1 MKKRILALFLV
12 LILVFS
18 TLCGCELLDSF
29 MSGVENGGSENGG
42 SEGGESG
49 GENGGSEGSGESGG
63 ESPEVPSV
71 GDLGSVPP
79 FDGTRKYIII
89 NDNVP
94 FFEDEKRDGSY
105 ESFSELDS
113 LGRCGVAIACIG
125 RDLMPTE
132 DRDDIGHVRPS
143 GWHSVEY
150 DVVPGGNLYNR
161 CHLIGFQLTGEN
173 DNEKNLITGTRDM
186 NNEAML
192 PFENKIANYV
202 RNTGN
207 HVLYRVTPIFEGA
220 NLVANGVLM
229 EALSVEDNGEGIKF
243 CIYAY
248 HAQRGIAI
256 DYRTGE
262 SRLADDP
269 LNEILGEGH
278 DERDILPA
286 AAPDSVSAIYEEYVG
301 DEFSGCVVVVVK
313 EGFAANIILAVDIDE
328 EGRVAAIY
336 TVSDHETHGKGE
348 LTSLMGSFV
357 GDKIGETDDNPLVS
371 GATVSSGAI
380 KAAVDDALLAFA
392 AVVDANENGTVYIAN
407 KNSKKFHEEGC
418 SGAASTAEHNKLYY
432 VGFVEDLTEAEYTPC
447 GICKP

>member
-1 MKKRILALFLV
+1 MKKRILALLLV
-12 LILVFS
+12 LMLVFS

-29 MSGVENGGSENGG
+29 MSGGENGGSENGG
-42 SEGGESG
+42 
-49 GENGGSEGSGESGG
+49 ENGGSEGGESGG

-192 PFENKIANYV
+192 PFENKVANYV
-202 RNTGN
+202 RDTGN
-207 HVLYRVTPIFEGA
+207 HVLYRVTPIFEGT

-248 HAQRGIAI
+248 NVQPGVTI
-256 DYRTGE
+256 DYFTGVNVANGE
-262 SRLADDP
+262 ELPEIDTDDGRGEIADGGDK
-269 LNEILGEGH
+269 NEDTSNGDGTQDGEG
-278 DERDILPA
+278 
-286 AAPDSVSAIYEEYVG
+286 
-301 DEFSGCVVVVVK
+301 
-313 EGFAANIILAVDIDE
+313 
-328 EGRVAAIY
+328 
-336 TVSDHETHGKGE
+336 SDG
-348 LTSLMGSFV
+348 
-357 GDKIGETDDNPLVS
+357 
-371 GATVSSGAI
+371 
-380 KAAVDDALLAFA
+380 
-392 AVVDANENGTVYIAN
+392 ENGGQEGGNASGGDNGSENLPTDCDYVLN
-407 KNSKKFHEEGC
+407 TNSKKFHLPGKSCANSISDKNREEFFG
-418 SGAASTAEHNKLYY
+418 TREELI
-432 VGFVEDLTEAEYTPC
+432 EDGYEPC
-447 GICKP
+447 KICKP